1 MALDD
6 RLENNFD
13 LCVDKLNMP
22 RDKERGLYGNVI
34 ECGKI
39 YDLKK

>member
-34 ECGKI
+34 EYGKI